1 MKTSRNLSFKKGGK
15 YETLILE
22 IFKIK
27 KENSIKTKNLIKE
40 VKKRKIKE
48 SLIMQLRKE
57 FNYIKSL
64 NGYYKDYLSKIKKL
78 TDVYLKNKTSIQEYG
93 DFIRSTYKEN
103 VEIIDKYEEKIKV
116 LKDDK
121 KNITK
126 TNEGIIK
133 MKNQENSNLNTKLLE
148 IQTKI
153 NINIDILEKL
163 DINKKSLNNQLEEE
177 RKEFMKKEEIEDK
190 KYKTLQTKINLLN
203 EFTLDIEKK
212 LNKDVII
219 NAKEKP
225 VELENISKSR
235 SMLKLEDSNIKLK
248 EEQIKNQNLLDE
260 VKNLSSKITNI
271 SSYEEGTTSRN
282 TMSSRTIPYHIVSL
296 TKKFKFQKLKKH

>member
-1 MKTSRNLSFKKGGK
+1 
-15 YETLILE
+15 
-22 IFKIK
+22 
-27 KENSIKTKNLIKE
+27 
-40 VKKRKIKE
+40 
-48 SLIMQLRKE
+48 MQLRKE

-103 VEIIDKYEEKIKV
+103 VEIIDKFEEEIKV

-121 KNITK
+121 KNIIK

-163 DINKKSLNNQLEEE
+163 DLNKKSLNNQLEEE

-212 LNKDVII
+212 LNKDVIL
-219 NAKEKP
+219 NPKEKP
-225 VELENISKSR
+225 VELENINKSR

-271 SSYEEGTTSRN
+271 SSYEEGTTRRN
-282 TMSSRTIPYHIVSL
+282 TMSTRTIPYHIVSL

>member
-27 KENSIKTKNLIKE
+27 KENSKKTKNLIKE
-40 VKKRKIKE
+40 VKKRTIKE

-103 VEIIDKYEEKIKV
+103 VEIIDKFEEEIKV

-121 KNITK
+121 KNIIK

-163 DINKKSLNNQLEEE
+163 DLNKKSLNNQLEEE

-212 LNKDVII
+212 LNKDVIL
-219 NAKEKP
+219 NPKEKP

-271 SSYEEGTTSRN
+271 SSYEEGTTRRN
-282 TMSSRTIPYHIVSL
+282 TMSTRTIPYHIVSL